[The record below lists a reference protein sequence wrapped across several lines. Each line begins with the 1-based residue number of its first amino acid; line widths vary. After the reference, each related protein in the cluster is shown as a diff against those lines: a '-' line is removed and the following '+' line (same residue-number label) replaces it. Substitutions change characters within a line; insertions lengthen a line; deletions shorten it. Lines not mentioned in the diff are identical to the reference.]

1 MQRHRQSDNTRARI
15 HLIDVAPVSPDCARV
30 VWIVV
35 GALWCSDAM
44 AQAGS
49 TGWHKQAVQGVTR
62 SQHMQWAQQA
72 TVPVLGGQLGH
83 AFETRT
89 HMSELPCECR
99 YCCHMPGD
107 AQYKVVAHAG
117 VVP

>member
-1 MQRHRQSDNTRARI
+1 
-15 HLIDVAPVSPDCARV
+15 
-30 VWIVV
+30 
-35 GALWCSDAM
+35 
-44 AQAGS
+44 
-49 TGWHKQAVQGVTR
+49 
-62 SQHMQWAQQA
+62 MQWAQQA

-99 YCCHMPGD
+99 YCCHMLGD